1 MKRPFFVAAVIGL
14 AAAYLS
20 IYSSGYIVLSA
31 GVIIIAC
38 YFIFYKY
45 SKTPLFYILFVLI
58 FPIMVIRTEYYSRGM
73 RYQGKLTQ
81 DCYAYIKG
89 EAVSVIKGGNS
100 YATRL
105 NNALLIPDWEN
116 NDEKVNEPVKSG
128 IIIYS
133 EDSFCHAGD
142 YIWVRVK
149 LKDFEEPT
157 NEGQFNAR
165 AYYTSDGINYQGIFN
180 KTVNITPCEGTL
192 KASLLNIADSIKNVY
207 VNTFTQNNAGTMRAI
222 VLGDRSVLDDEI
234 KE

>member
-133 EDSFCHAGD
+133 EDSFC
-142 YIWVRVK
+142 V
-149 LKDFEEPT
+149 T
-157 NEGQFNAR
+157 
-165 AYYTSDGINYQGIFN
+165 
-180 KTVNITPCEGTL
+180 
-192 KASLLNIADSIKNVY
+192 
-207 VNTFTQNNAGTMRAI
+207 
-222 VLGDRSVLDDEI
+222 SVLYIEDSLSDEVI
-234 KE
+234 IHSFGYLNVNHLALRYSEVRILYAEPNLAVDISCFRVASSVV